1 VNTAKI
7 RGRYIGH
14 LTLHNNQSM
23 NNLVN
28 ISFVKTR
35 IITGWSL
42 TCGKYLHDILI
53 LLRWDVWGYSL
64 TPLLFIEV
72 PVPSQKSEWSCISV
86 LGLSFLPLYTVL
98 IFDFAIVLTMWYY
111 FSFYYTIMI
120 CLTLIKQ
127 SVFVHILHGLTPHCT
142 TIYWPSWSWS
152 YGS

>member
-1 VNTAKI
+1 MNTAKI
-7 RGRYIGH
+7 WGRYMGH
-14 LTLHNNQSM
+14 LTLDNNQSI

-42 TCGKYLHDILI
+42 TCGKYLHDTIM
-53 LLRWDVWGYSL
+53 LLRWEVWGYSL

-72 PVPSQKSEWSCISV
+72 PVPSQESGWSCISV
-86 LGLSFLPLYTVL
+86 LGLSLLALYTVM

-127 SVFVHILHGLTPHCT
+127 SVFVHILHGLKPHCT
-142 TIYWPSWSWS
+142 TIYRPAWL
-152 YGS
+152 